1 MVGKGK
7 RVDLAAT
14 AASLLLTDDAFKP
27 GQQSVTHDGLSEPRL
42 KLIHVL
48 ESLECVDNKIS
59 FPLLAS
65 VIGQFPFKSPSVFN
79 YFFVGCDLP
88 ESDVDITV
96 ARLLQSCRRSWRS

>member
-7 RVDLAAT
+7 RVDLAAA
-14 AASLLLTDDAFKP
+14 AASLLRTTMPSSQDSS
-27 GQQSVTHDGLSEPRL
+27 QSHDGLSEPRL
-42 KLIHVL
+42 KFIHVL

-65 VIGQFPFKSPSVFN
+65 VIGQFFFKSPPVFN

-96 ARLLQSCRRSWRS
+96 ARLLQSCSRSWRS